1 MLDIKTFEQVPLEVV
16 QKVIAEE
23 IKRAGKKKEP
33 QQAIFEAKLPSMEN
47 SSDEKKAKPWSLPRC
62 RSARTTNHW
71 LAESSE
77 RAAARARAALR
88 ERLSKRRLCQSR

>member
-47 SSDEKKAKPWSLPRC
+47 SSDEKKAKP
-62 RSARTTNHW
+62 
-71 LAESSE
+71 
-77 RAAARARAALR
+77 
-88 ERLSKRRLCQSR
+88 